1 MRAALALGV
10 ALVVMFMVGRY
21 LGGRPTVK
29 PISTVEL
36 PVVSEVI
43 PTSTIPEPDA
53 DQAEDLLYGLGQID
67 RELGRTRSIDRARN
81 TCLDILAEEK
91 RAAVVERTRQRFDGT
106 ARISTA
112 DARAIVKLIEA
123 GGWCRNA

>member
-1 MRAALALGV
+1 VWVALALGV
-10 ALVVMFMVGRY
+10 ALVVMFMVGLY

-29 PISTVEL
+29 PISTVDL
-36 PVVSEVI
+36 PVVSEAV
-43 PTSTIPEPDA
+43 PTPTIPEPDA
-53 DQAEDLLYGLGQID
+53 DQAEDLLHGLGQID
-67 RELGRTRSIDRARN
+67 GELDGTRSIDRARN
-81 TCLDILAEEK
+81 TCLDILAEER

-106 ARISTA
+106 AQISTA